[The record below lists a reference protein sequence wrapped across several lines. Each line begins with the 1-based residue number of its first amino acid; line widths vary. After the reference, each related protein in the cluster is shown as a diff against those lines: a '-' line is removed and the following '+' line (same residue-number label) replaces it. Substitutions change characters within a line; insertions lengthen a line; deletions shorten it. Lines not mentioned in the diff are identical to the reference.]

1 LPNRSFQEP
10 RLVRRGAEV
19 LLSGTALGLLIK
31 DVIGKNRPFR
41 FQARGFSMSPFIRD
55 EDLITI
61 FPCSDRSP
69 RLGDVVA
76 YLQPESQ
83 KLIVHRIIGRK
94 EDGFCTKGDSMDSP
108 DGWIPWDK
116 ILGRVGRVE
125 RKGKPISLG
134 MGPERAAVAIL
145 SRKSLLTRLS
155 SLLWRV
161 SRRTARRQK
170 P

>member
-1 LPNRSFQEP
+1 
-10 RLVRRGAEV
+10 
-19 LLSGTALGLLIK
+19 LLSGTTLGLLIK
-31 DVIGKNRPFR
+31 DVIGKERPFR
-41 FQARGFSMSPFIRD
+41 FQARGFSMSPFIKD

-61 FPCSDRSP
+61 FPSSDRSP

-76 YLQPESQ
+76 YLQQESQ

-94 EDGFCTKGDSMDSP
+94 GKGCCTKGDSMDSP
-108 DGWIPWDK
+108 DGWIPRDK

-125 RKGKPISLG
+125 RKGKLVSLG
-134 MGPERAAVAIL
+134 MGPERVAVAIL
-145 SRKSLLTRLS
+145 SRISLLMRLS
-155 SLLWRV
+155 SLFWRI

>member
-10 RLVRRGAEV
+10 RLVRVGAEV
-19 LLSGTALGLLIK
+19 LLSGTALGLLIEEVIAK
-31 DVIGKNRPFR
+31 DCPFR
-41 FQARGFSMSPFIRD
+41 FQARGFSMSPFIKD

-76 YLQPESQ
+76 YIQPESR
-83 KLIVHRIIGRK
+83 KLIVHRIIDRK
-94 EDGFCTKGDSMDSP
+94 KGDCCTKGDSMDSP
-108 DGWIPWDK
+108 DGWIPGDK
-116 ILGRVGRVE
+116 IIGRVGRVE

-134 MGPERAAVAIL
+134 LGPERVAVAIL
-145 SRKSLLTRLS
+145 SRENLLMRLS
-155 SLLWRV
+155 SLLWRI
-161 SRRTARRQK
+161 SRTTVRRQK